1 MLSATSF
8 GTRGSQVQILP
19 SSPAPPIA
27 PPIHRGTL
35 CEPACPILKSYS
47 IEQLVLR
54 ATGGSRHG
62 ETDLVEGPE
71 NFEPRLADDLR
82 QSVGV
87 GAVAVVAGL
96 HDVGMP

>member
-1 MLSATSF
+1 M
-8 GTRGSQVQILP
+8 
-19 SSPAPPIA
+19 
-27 PPIHRGTL
+27 
-35 CEPACPILKSYS
+35 
-47 IEQLVLR
+47 LR

-96 HDVGMP
+96 HDVGMPAPPTALKSNSRGTDRQKRSIRSRG